1 MTDQSN
7 RTNQGG
13 LGRRRLMGA
22 SALTAAGWIAGG
34 GGWMLAPRRAHAADP
49 IKMGI
54 ATDITGAIAP
64 SGNANWQ
71 VAQFTV
77 EQINKAGGIAGRQ
90 IELFLEDS
98 ASDPKTAVGNV
109 RRLIQQHR
117 PDVVLGG

>member
-1 MTDQSN
+1 MTDKPYRKEPSP
-7 RTNQGG
+7 RR

-22 SALTAAGWIAGG
+22 SALGAAGWIAGG
-34 GGWMLAPRRAHAADP
+34 GGWMLRPENAYAADP

-77 EQINKAGGIAGRQ
+77 E
-90 IELFLEDS
+90 
-98 ASDPKTAVGNV
+98 
-109 RRLIQQHR
+109 
-117 PDVVLGG
+117 